1 MNTGVPE
8 YRNTGTHE
16 YGVPEYRNTGL
27 GIVVTL
33 DYRHK
38 LKGWT

>member
-33 DYRHK
+33 EYRHK